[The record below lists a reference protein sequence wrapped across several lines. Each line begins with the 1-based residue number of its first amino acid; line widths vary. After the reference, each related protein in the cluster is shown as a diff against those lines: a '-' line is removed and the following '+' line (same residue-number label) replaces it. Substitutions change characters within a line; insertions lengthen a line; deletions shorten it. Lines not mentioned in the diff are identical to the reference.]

1 MNIGTTIPSACFAF
15 LLLATPFLAAAQSG
29 FTDAE
34 ADAIQAFLREN
45 LTNAGM
51 VIGLVDERGSRVLAA
66 GKLDNGTWQEVNGD
80 TVFEIGSITKT
91 FTTLLLQDMVERGEV
106 KLDDPVAKYLPES
119 VKVPA
124 RNAKQITL
132 LNLATHTAG
141 LPRDPSNLTPT
152 RGLPGNAFAD
162 YTVEKLYAFLS
173 SFTLDREPGS
183 KFEYSNVGM
192 ALLGHILALK
202 TGTNYEALVVE
213 RICRPLKMNSTRIT
227 LTPELQ
233 ARFARGH
240 DQLGKPA
247 PNWEFQVYD
256 GAGGLRS
263 TANDLLKYVSA
274 NLGLSIARNSCSITP
289 NSGPGS
295 DAVLTIGLLVN
306 GKACHIDK

>member
-1 MNIGTTIPSACFAF
+1 MSISTTIRFACFTI
-15 LLLATPFLAAAQSG
+15 LLLATEFLAAAQNG

-51 VIGLVDERGSRVLAA
+51 VIGLVDERGSRVLGA
-66 GKLDNGTWQEVNGD
+66 GKLDNGTPQEVNGD
-80 TVFEIGSITKT
+80 TVFEIGSVTKT
-91 FTTLLLQDMVERGEV
+91 FTTLLLQDMVERDEV

-124 RNAKQITL
+124 RNGKQITV

-141 LPRDPSNLTPT
+141 FPRDPSNLTPGH
-152 RGLPGNAFAD
+152 GLPENAFAD

-213 RICRPLKMNSTRIT
+213 RICQIGR
-227 LTPELQ
+227 
-233 ARFARGH
+233 A
-240 DQLGKPA
+240 
-247 PNWEFQVYD
+247 
-256 GAGGLRS
+256 
-263 TANDLLKYVSA
+263 
-274 NLGLSIARNSCSITP
+274 SCR
-289 NSGPGS
+289 
-295 DAVLTIGLLVN
+295 
-306 GKACHIDK
+306 